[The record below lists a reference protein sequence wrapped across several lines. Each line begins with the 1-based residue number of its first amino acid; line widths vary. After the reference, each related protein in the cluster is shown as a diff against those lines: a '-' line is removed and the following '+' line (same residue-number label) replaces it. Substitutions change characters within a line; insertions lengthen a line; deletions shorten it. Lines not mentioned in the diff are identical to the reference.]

1 MSGILTSW
9 YSRVWGFIGFKICLI
24 SFCFK
29 CWITEYFIFLFSLK
43 TCSMS
48 KHIIVSPLMF
58 PVIEMLWFFCCCQ
71 ELHHLACCLWP
82 VKDKP
87 VEALCL
93 REKKRHCSKTTQE
106 VPQFQLCTLT
116 ASSVV
121 TVDCLFLLHQHS
133 QTAQE
138 RLPLTERRGG
148 GEGWRWRWAENC
160 SFWRR
165 TTSKRG
171 FFCPWRPLLSNR
183 KPRCQ
188 I

>member
-93 REKKRHCSKTTQE
+93 REKKKTLQQNNTRGAL
-106 VPQFQLCTLT
+106 VPTLHF
-116 ASSVV
+116 
-121 TVDCLFLLHQHS
+121 DCLISRDCGLLVLAS
-133 QTAQE
+133 PAFTNCSGKASPYWTE
-138 RLPLTERRGG
+138 GRWRRVEVEVGWKLFILETNNLKEGLFLPLETV
-148 GEGWRWRWAENC
+148 
-160 SFWRR
+160 
-165 TTSKRG
+165 T
-171 FFCPWRPLLSNR
+171 
-183 KPRCQ
+183 
-188 I
+188 